1 MILTSPIPDLDQ
13 ELPVTTTFDAPQ
25 DMRIS
30 RLPRRARNERVDWER
45 VELLYSFVR
54 DRSLERLHD
63 ALAAR
68 DGAAMKAE
76 RQTVHAIDAL
86 FGQARQGHAV
96 VVGCAITF
104 FRARARRDA
113 QHPGF
118 LGEWLGSSE
127 VHSRS
132 A

>member
-1 MILTSPIPDLDQ
+1 MILTSPMPDVDQ

-25 DMRIS
+25 DTRVSRI
-30 RLPRRARNERVDWER
+30 PRRARNDRVDWER

-54 DRSLERLHD
+54 DRSMERLHA

-76 RQTVHAIDAL
+76 RQHVHAIDAI

-96 VVGCAITF
+96 VVGCAITY
-104 FRARARRDA
+104 FRARAMRDA
-113 QHPGF
+113 QHPEF
-118 LGEWLGSSE
+118 LGEWLGSFDE
-127 VHSRS
+127 HPRS